1 MGISSSV
8 GLVSGLQTDSIV
20 TSLMS
25 LEKAPI
31 AKLQQKQSVYQ
42 AKISSYGMLKS
53 SLSSLQTAISGLKSP
68 DSFATGFT
76 ASSSNKDIL
85 SVSVSDSKIVSAG
98 SYKIKVN
105 QLATSAQMTS
115 NTYASSSSAVGG
127 GVLHFKTGDGSK
139 MAVTIDPAQSSLA
152 DIAKAINGST
162 ADVTASVVRV
172 AENDYRL
179 SLTAKSTG
187 KDIGY
192 SFQESGLTFSTS
204 VQAGTTTG
212 ETMKSQV
219 FDSADTALGLTGTLS
234 INGTDIALTGTETL
248 NDIQASVDTLGDVS
262 ATVDFD
268 STTGKYSLAVTR
280 DTAGQG
286 LDLSFKDGDD
296 ATGLG
301 GLIDPS
307 ATVAAKK
314 ALVNINNIDVERDSN
329 TITDLVEGLTLNLAA
344 EDTEKTVTV
353 SVTADHNTA
362 KTKMD
367 GFVEAF
373 NNVIKS
379 LNSLQAYDKE
389 SGAAGN
395 LLGDSTASTLRS
407 GLRRMIFSS
416 VSGVANEVNSL
427 SRLGIEVEETGLLS
441 LDSSKFTSAM
451 TNNAEEVQ
459 KFFTS
464 DETGSKGFAVQFDKF
479 LGGYLATKD
488 GILSAKIDGYTS
500 SSARID
506 KDIEAINTR
515 LAKREETLRK
525 QYASLEQLL
534 STFSSTSSYLANQ
547 LSVLSNMTSKFNS

>member
-1 MGISSSV
+1 MGIASSV

-20 TSLMS
+20 TSLMNI
-25 LEKAPI
+25 EKAPI
-31 AKLQQKQSVYQ
+31 TKLQQKQAGYQ

-53 SLSSLQTAISGLKSP
+53 SLSSLQTAVSALKNP
-68 DSFATGFT
+68 DSFAAGFT
-76 ASSSNKDIL
+76 SASSNKDIL
-85 SVSVSDSKIVSAG
+85 NVSVSDSKIVSAG

-115 NTYASSSSAVGG
+115 NTYASTSSAVGG
-127 GVLHFKTGDGSK
+127 GVLHFKTGDGNK

-152 DIAKAINGST
+152 DIAKAINGSK

-212 ETMKSQV
+212 ETMKSQA
-219 FDSADTALGLTGTLS
+219 FDSADSALGLTGTLS

-248 NDIQASVDTLGDVS
+248 NDIKASVDALGDVS
-262 ATVDFD
+262 ATVNLDA
-268 STTGKYSLAVTR
+268 TTGKYNLAVTR

-286 LDLSFKDGDD
+286 LDLSFKDGDG
-296 ATGLG
+296 ATGLAS
-301 GLIDPS
+301 LIDPS
-307 ATVAAKK
+307 ATVSAKK

-329 TITDLVEGLTLNLAA
+329 TITDLIDGLTLTLAS
-344 EDTEKTVTV
+344 EDTEKTVNVTV
-353 SVTADHNTA
+353 SSNHNSA
-362 KTKMD
+362 KTKME

-373 NNVIKS
+373 NNVVKS
-379 LNSLQAYDKE
+379 LNSLQSYDKE
-389 SGAAGN
+389 SGNAGN
-395 LLGDSTASTLRS
+395 LLGDSTANLLRS

-416 VSGVANEVNSL
+416 VNGVASEVNSM
-427 SRLGIEVEETGLLS
+427 SRMGVTVEESGLLS
-441 LDSSKFTSAM
+441 FDSGKFTTAM
-451 TNNAEEVQ
+451 GSNPEDVE

-464 DETGSKGFAVQFDKF
+464 NESGAKGFAVQFDKY
-479 LGGYLATKD
+479 LGGYLETKK
-488 GILSAKIDGYTS
+488 GILAAKIDGYTS
-500 SSARID
+500 SSTRID

-515 LAKREETLRK
+515 LTKREETLRK

-534 STFSSTSSYLANQ
+534 STFSSTSTYLTNQ